1 MNVSFRWI
9 RDLAPEL
16 EIGPDEMAARLTA
29 RGFPVE
35 GRLDLSRGL
44 REIRVARVE
53 AVRGHP
59 NADRLRLCDVNDGG
73 EVVQVVCGAP
83 NVEAGAWYPFAPVG
97 ATLPGGMTIRKA
109 KLRGEV
115 SMGMLCSESE
125 LGLGSGADGLLTLH
139 GSFSPG
145 ESFVDAV
152 GLDDHRLDVE
162 VTSNRPDLLSHRG
175 IAREL
180 LRGGDGGIR
189 LPAIPGESEGGRAR
203 VEGLEHREGDGS
215 GVRSDRASVRI
226 DDAERCPRYLGLVI
240 RGVTVEP
247 SPEWLQARLRAVGAR
262 PINNVVDA
270 TNYVLQE
277 LGQPLHAFDL
287 DRIEGG
293 SVVVRRARE
302 GERIHTLDGVE
313 RALTPEMLAIC
324 DAERPIAIAGVMGG
338 EESEVTVDTR
348 DVFLECALFAPGPI
362 RATRKALGLS
372 TDASYRFERGADPAG
387 LTEALIRCA
396 RVIQAVAGGEV
407 EGPVLDEAEHRH
419 HPARLTLRPERVE
432 RVLGVGFDESSIR
445 SLLEPLGFTV
455 ESSTGGALSVGVPG
469 WRSWDVTREVDLI
482 EEIARTHG
490 YDRFPDTLGAYR
502 PGTVPDDPR
511 FALEDRI
518 RTEFSAWGLH
528 EAQTPA
534 FAPKGEGEVEV
545 LNPISTEERWLR
557 SSLLPALL
565 RRVEYNLARG
575 NRDVRLY
582 EIGTTFRTGEPGAP
596 PEERTHL
603 ASVLHGRRA
612 PEHWSRPDEAL
623 EFWDVKGLLEAI
635 VDVVGPGELRLEP
648 DSLVTDAPA
657 EAFVPDARLAILD
670 ARGNLRGRGGAIDPA
685 RVDLPPWAGT
695 VWGLELEI
703 PTPDRA
709 PESGTV
715 RPLPAHPGTDRDL
728 ALVVPDG
735 QPFREVLTHLEEGGG
750 EYLRGARVF
759 DLYRGEG
766 IPEGSRSIAVRLHFR
781 ADDRTLTDH
790 EVDGVIETLS
800 RTLKEEL
807 GVGIRGE

>member
-16 EIGPDEMAARLTA
+16 EIDPGEAATRLTA

-35 GRLDLSRGL
+35 DRLDLSRGL
-44 REIRVARVE
+44 REIRIARVE
-53 AVRGHP
+53 AVRSHP
-59 NADRLRLCDVNDGG
+59 NADRLRLCDVDDGT
-73 EVVQVVCGAP
+73 EVVQVVCGAE

-115 SMGMLCSESE
+115 SMGMLCSEAE
-125 LGLGSGADGLLTLH
+125 LGLGPGSDGLLTLH
-139 GSFSPG
+139 GSFSAG
-145 ESFVDAV
+145 DSFVDAT
-152 GLDDHRLDVE
+152 GLDDYRLDVE

-180 LRGGDGGIR
+180 LREGDGEIR
-189 LPAIPGESEGGRAR
+189 LPMIPGESEAARIR
-203 VEGLEHREGDGS
+203 VEELEHRQGDGS
-215 GVRSDRASVRI
+215 GVRSERASIRI
-226 DDAERCPRYLGLVI
+226 DDAVRCPRYLGLVI
-240 RGVTVEP
+240 RGVTVGP

-287 DRIEGG
+287 DRLDGG
-293 SVVVRRARE
+293 SIVVRRARE
-302 GERIHTLDGVE
+302 GERIRTLDGVE
-313 RALTPEMLAIC
+313 RTLTSEMLAIC

-338 EESEVTVDTR
+338 EESEVTTETR

-387 LTEALIRCA
+387 LTEALTRCA

-407 EGPVLDEAEHRH
+407 EGPVLDEAEHRY
-419 HPARLTLRPERVE
+419 HPPRVTLRPERVQ
-432 RVLGVGFDESSIR
+432 RVLGVEFEESRIR
-445 SLLEPLGFTV
+445 SLLDPLGFTV
-455 ESSTGGALSVGVPG
+455 ESSTGTALSVGIPG

-502 PGTVPDDPR
+502 PGTVPDDPS
-511 FALEDRI
+511 FAVEDRI
-518 RTEFSAWGLH
+518 RAELAAWGLH

-534 FAPKGEGEVEV
+534 FAPEGEGKVEV

-557 SSLLPALL
+557 RSLLPALL

-582 EIGTTFRTGEPGAP
+582 EIGTTFRPGEEGFP
-596 PEERTHL
+596 PIERTHL
-603 ASVLHGRRA
+603 AFVLHGRRA
-612 PEHWSRPDEAL
+612 PEHWSEPDEAL
-623 EFWDVKGLLEAI
+623 DFWDVKGLLEAI
-635 VDVVGPGELRLEP
+635 TDVVHPGELRLGAA
-648 DSLVTDAPA
+648 STDAADAGP
-657 EAFVPDARLAILD
+657 FVPGAHLAIFD
-670 ARGNLRGRGGAIDPA
+670 AAGSPRGNGGAIDPA

-703 PTPDRA
+703 PAADRA
-709 PESGTV
+709 PESETV
-715 RPLPAHPGTDRDL
+715 RPLPSHPGTDRDL
-728 ALVVPDG
+728 ALVVRDE
-735 QPFREVLTHLEEGGG
+735 QPLRDVMAHLEGGGG
-750 EYLRGARVF
+750 EYLRTARVF

-790 EVDGVIETLS
+790 EVDGVIATLS